1 MSTVVTVLAVQTVAS
16 ILGLSIAM
24 ITDEGSR
31 LQRLFIVV
39 AFLPLYLFAQLM
51 YWALAHGEA

>member
-1 MSTVVTVLAVQTVAS
+1 MTAVLTVLAIQTVAS
-16 ILGLSIAM
+16 ILGLSIAI

-39 AFLPLYLFAQLM
+39 AFLPLYLFAQLL
-51 YWALAHGEA
+51 YWALARGEA